1 MSIIKF
7 NWQYFDIDLEQ
18 LPGLS
23 REGKS
28 LDEET
33 TTISEVDSNENE
45 GEYEDEDEEQ
55 YDIDDFEYQT
65 TSDGLFLDYFRVLWS
80 SYLKFLSKTQSQ
92 KFFWLMQ
99 YSVV

>member
-28 LDEET
+28 LDEGT

-45 GEYEDEDEEQ
+45 GEYEDEEQ

-65 TSDGLFLDYFRVLWS
+65 TSDGLFLDYFRVL
-80 SYLKFLSKTQSQ
+80 
-92 KFFWLMQ
+92 
-99 YSVV
+99 

>member
-1 MSIIKF
+1 MAIHGKLWTIFTLFIILCCDNTICCF
-7 NWQYFDIDLEQ
+7 PGNTVVISDLEQ

-45 GEYEDEDEEQ
+45 GEYEDDDEEQ

-65 TSDGLFLDYFRVLWS
+65 TSDGLFLDYFRVL
-80 SYLKFLSKTQSQ
+80 
-92 KFFWLMQ
+92 
-99 YSVV
+99 

>member
-28 LDEET
+28 LDEGT

-45 GEYEDEDEEQ
+45 GEYEDEEQ

-80 SYLKFLSKTQSQ
+80 LYLKFLSKTQSQ

>member
-28 LDEET
+28 LDEGT

-45 GEYEDEDEEQ
+45 GEYEDEEQ

-65 TSDGLFLDYFRVLWS
+65 TSDGLFRDYFRVLWS
-80 SYLKFLSKTQSQ
+80 LYLKLLSKTQSQ

>member
-1 MSIIKF
+1 M
-7 NWQYFDIDLEQ
+7 D
-18 LPGLS
+18 
-23 REGKS
+23 EG
-28 LDEET
+28 T

-45 GEYEDEDEEQ
+45 GEYEDEEQ

-80 SYLKFLSKTQSQ
+80 LYLKLLSKTQSQ

-99 YSVV
+99 FSVV

>member
-1 MSIIKF
+1 M
-7 NWQYFDIDLEQ
+7 D
-18 LPGLS
+18 
-23 REGKS
+23 EG
-28 LDEET
+28 T

-45 GEYEDEDEEQ
+45 GEYEDEEQ

-80 SYLKFLSKTQSQ
+80 LYLKFLSKTQSQ